1 MAKTK
6 KKGWININKWLP
18 EESVQSYTTHG
29 VYATKEEAQNMA
41 HHHTSEYITTIQIE
55 WEEEV

>member
-6 KKGWININKWLP
+6 KKGWINICKYLP
-18 EESVQSYTTHG
+18 DGQYITDGPHL
-29 VYATKEEAQNMA
+29 TKSLADFWKPKC
-41 HHHTSEYITTIQIE
+41 SGKYITTIQIE